1 VAGREYPTVLEL
13 VGHTPIVRLERLS
26 REVPGE
32 LLAKLEYLNPG
43 GSVKDRI
50 GLAMIEAA
58 EREGRLKPG
67 GTIVEPTSG
76 NTGVGLAMAAA
87 LRGYRCIFVMPDKM
101 SQEKISMLRAY
112 GAEVVITP
120 TAVDPHSPE
129 SYYSVSDRLAEEIPG
144 GYKPDQYSNPSNPE
158 AHYATTGPELWE
170 QTGGEVDAVVI
181 SVGTGGTITG
191 VGRYFKERKPEVRII
206 AVDPEGSIFTADE
219 AHPEGPYLVEGI
231 GKECWPDT
239 LDPEVVDEW
248 VRVSD
253 RDSFVTARRLAQEEG
268 LLVGGSTGSTAWAG
282 IQVARKLGPEA
293 RVLMMFPD
301 SGRSYLSKFYDD
313 NWMIQ
318 YGFLERTTPPPAV
331 EEVLRFRRVGHEVP
345 DLVTIGSH
353 EKVGAAIDVM
363 QRYGISQL
371 PVVRSEPVDSLA
383 DVVGSLQ
390 ERELLERVFRNADA
404 LNEDVAVAM
413 QPPLRAVDA
422 DASVNEV
429 YEGLSGGSGA
439 VVVASGGRP
448 TGILTR
454 SDLLEFLAAQ
464 RSKVDAP

>member
-1 VAGREYPTVLEL
+1 MARRSYPTILEL
-13 VGHTPIVRLERLS
+13 VGQTPIVRLEKLS

-58 EREGRLKPG
+58 ERAGQLRPG

-144 GYKPDQYSNPSNPE
+144 GFKPDQYSNPANPE
-158 AHYATTGPELWE
+158 AHYETTGPELWE
-170 QTGGEVDAVVI
+170 QTDGGDIEALVV

-191 VGRYFKERKPEVRII
+191 VGRYFKERKPEVRIV
-206 AVDPEGSIFTADE
+206 AVDPEGSVFTADE
-219 AHPEGPYLVEGI
+219 EHPEGPYLVEGI

-239 LDPEVVDEW
+239 LDPDVIDEW

-253 RDSFVTARRLAQEEG
+253 RDSFLAARRLAREEG

-282 IQVARKLGPEA
+282 MQVAKRLGQDA

-331 EEVLRFRRVGHEVP
+331 DEVLRFRKAGHEVP

-353 EKVGAAIDVM
+353 EKVGAAIDLM

-371 PVVRSEPVDSLA
+371 PVVRGEPVDSLA
-383 DVVGSLQ
+383 DVVGSLH
-390 ERELLERVFRNADA
+390 ERHLLDRVFRNADA
-404 LNEDVAVAM
+404 LNDDVAVAM
-413 QPPLRAVDA
+413 QPPLPAVDG
-422 DASVNEV
+422 DASVDDV
-429 YEGLSGGSGA
+429 YEGLSGASGA
-439 VVVASGGRP
+439 VVVVSDGRP
-448 TGILTR
+448 AGILTR
-454 SDLLEFLAAQ
+454 SDLLEFLAAR
-464 RSKVDAP
+464 RSKLES

>member
-1 VAGREYPTVLEL
+1 
-13 VGHTPIVRLERLS
+13 
-26 REVPGE
+26 
-32 LLAKLEYLNPG
+32 
-43 GSVKDRI
+43 
-50 GLAMIEAA
+50 
-58 EREGRLKPG
+58 
-67 GTIVEPTSG
+67 
-76 NTGVGLAMAAA
+76 MAAA

-129 SYYSVSDRLAEEIPG
+129 SYYMVSDRLAEEIPG
-144 GYKPDQYSNPSNPE
+144 GFKPDQYSNLANPE
-158 AHYATTGPELWE
+158 AHYRTTGPELWE
-170 QTGGEVDAVVI
+170 QTGGGDVDAIVI

-191 VGRYFKERKPEVRII
+191 VGRYFKERKPEVRIV

-219 AHPEGPYLVEGI
+219 EHPEGPYLVEGI

-239 LDPEVVDEW
+239 LDPDVVDEW

-253 RDSFVTARRLAQEEG
+253 RDSFNTARRIAREEG

-282 IQVARKLGPEA
+282 IQVAKRLGPDA

-318 YGFLERTTPPPAV
+318 YGLLERAAPPAV
-331 EEVLRFRRVGHEVP
+331 EEILRFRRADHDVP

-371 PVVRSEPVDSLA
+371 PVVRGEPVDSLA

-390 ERELLERVFRNADA
+390 ERGLLERVFRNADA

-413 QPPLRAVDA
+413 QPPLPAVDA
-422 DASVNEV
+422 DASVNQV
-429 YEGLSGGSGA
+429 YEALSGGSGA
-439 VVVASGGRP
+439 VVVVSDGRP
-448 TGILTR
+448 AGILTR
-454 SDLLEFLAAQ
+454 SDLLEFLSAR
-464 RSKVDAP
+464 RSQVEQTS

>member
-1 VAGREYPTVLEL
+1 
-13 VGHTPIVRLERLS
+13 
-26 REVPGE
+26 
-32 LLAKLEYLNPG
+32 
-43 GSVKDRI
+43 
-50 GLAMIEAA
+50 
-58 EREGRLKPG
+58 
-67 GTIVEPTSG
+67 
-76 NTGVGLAMAAA
+76 
-87 LRGYRCIFVMPDKM
+87 
-101 SQEKISMLRAY
+101 
-112 GAEVVITP
+112 VITP

-144 GYKPDQYSNPSNPE
+144 GFKPDQYSNPSNPE
-158 AHYATTGPELWE
+158 AHYATTGPELWD
-170 QTGGEVDAVVI
+170 QTGGEIDAVVI

-191 VGRYFKERKPEVRII
+191 VGRYFKERKPEVRIV
-206 AVDPEGSIFTADE
+206 AVDPEGSIFTADAE
-219 AHPEGPYLVEGI
+219 HPEGPYLVEGI

-239 LDPEVVDEW
+239 LDPEIVDEW

-253 RDSFVTARRLAQEEG
+253 RDSFLTARRIAREEG

-318 YGFLERTTPPPAV
+318 YGFLVRTTPPPAV

-464 RSKVDAP
+464 RSKVDSPLSP